1 MDNLLA
7 LRKRLMRTEKTSQS
21 SRTDFSSVRLGDQSD
36 DCSQQGYS
44 PALTTEDLS
53 QSDPMVP
60 AMNNRHVTMAER
72 MTPQKCVFSNI
83 SPTSSFGGR
92 TSQVP
97 STFAIE
103 QENEQ
108 LWKKLSTLR
117 EDNARLVSQNHSL
130 VREIESIQAELTQ
143 SKVKFC
149 HLEPSINEKAL
160 HISQLNEDI
169 LGLEAEVEAQE
180 KVLRVAE
187 EKLEESQWVVAE
199 KEKLLEKLSDE
210 CKRVKNEL
218 YEQSRRRK
226 RAEQQRNEALYSAEE
241 LSAAFKQYKEKT
253 TEELLMFQ
261 ANEQELQRRLDQ
273 YDKDRVELFEKCTIF
288 EKELESKN
296 EEMRIIMGQSC
307 DVKLVQH
314 DLEAKNAGLFSVLS
328 DSKEKIKMLESELTD
343 KEAILKES
351 DALRVENA
359 GLRGLTTSQSEKLLQ
374 VNKELEVAKLEVKN
388 LESILQLDQTQS
400 EEIDSGTFGRGVANL
415 SSLNAFS
422 NRKENGM
429 KDSKLNADS
438 SDSIVTDLSIK
449 LAMKDAEIQKLKS
462 SLMNSKFSTQECGD
476 ILGKSCVLLDRGSPE
491 LMSNRNKKDDRRSM
505 ERHLEEERCRPIEVE
520 KLQAQLLD
528 AEATISMLQTQ
539 LTEQINN
546 FEQIQEQLSEKSTY
560 IGNVEE
566 ELRKTKSQLAIME
579 KQLEEKTI
587 VCTTNAVKTIEH
599 EQEIAEKSKEII
611 KLEKFIA
618 EQHQEN
624 IFACE
629 HIKKIQTEQYQE
641 LEQQIEIL
649 QSQLEEKEQQLKK
662 QKQTISNVQEEIS
675 AKQSRIESLEFL
687 LEEAKEEIKK
697 QDNRNN
703 AALKSLQNQTDEEA
717 SKVKDL
723 ENALAISKEELK
735 IQSQQF
741 EDIREQQKKQIEKKS
756 EEKQLKISAI
766 NLKESNEQN
775 MQLQQTLVQYQQM
788 LQQGTA
794 RIGELEDHQA
804 MLERQVSQLEQE
816 LYKQKMAYTDELSKT
831 EGKLLKAYDGQD
843 SKHQQVVELTSAL
856 KEIKTAMDKCKDE
869 TTALEKELLQLRRDS
884 ANKDIQLNQLEMTL
898 RNTQIELDKKS
909 DQVLDL
915 EENLHKIETDRRNA
929 LQENQKIEAQLRNAH
944 SELHDTL
951 NQLKELRD
959 VLQTAQ
965 NNMEDKKNV
974 IEELT
979 REIRQ
984 YKNELQDRNV
994 KIIEM
999 DQALKDRQ
1007 WELQQRAAQLTQL
1020 DMNVHEHKTEMEQ
1033 KMICLQ
1039 SSLEKSEL
1047 NVKEHTKQVETLD
1060 GKLQLI
1066 QEELRE
1072 KDFKLLQKEQQINQ
1086 LKSEVEGKDVQ
1097 IDKYEQ
1103 MLKDK
1108 DQCIVKQQK
1117 DVFDESQQVRIVHEQ
1132 MQRCHLELRE
1142 CQQHL
1147 AQTKREVERVSV
1159 ELDETI
1165 RLSQEKEACAA
1176 HLAAELGAAQA
1187 RETQLENRMQAETKK
1202 LKEFIK
1208 HLNNTH
1214 QREISILRE
1223 RNAHSLPTIIETS
1236 EIQKSSDQLLQLN
1249 QDLEKAQECILH
1261 LESELKNQKEVIN
1274 AAEESLIIKESEI
1287 ARLQVKISGFE
1298 RAMSKQQ
1305 LQSPTL
1311 EAQNESNNRKDY
1323 TSQLKSFYPLTR
1335 NMNRPFSAHDTYG
1348 TDIGSALQSLNYSNR
1363 IRETLEQSF
1372 IEESISFDDT
1382 MDASCAG
1389 KSENTTL
1396 FSQSANSEAE
1406 ENLEL
1411 TNLISNSNMDTL
1423 SEMLN
1428 QLIAME
1434 QTSTKLDS
1442 PVNKSSGLSNE
1453 QITSKPEDCSTGMYR
1468 IQDQDSAH
1476 CNLTEAD
1483 LNVQSHMP
1491 VPLK

>member
-1 MDNLLA
+1 
-7 LRKRLMRTEKTSQS
+7 
-21 SRTDFSSVRLGDQSD
+21 
-36 DCSQQGYS
+36 
-44 PALTTEDLS
+44 
-53 QSDPMVP
+53 MVP

-187 EKLEESQWVVAE
+187 EKLEESQWMVAE

-218 YEQSRRRK
+218 YEQGRRRK

-273 YDKDRVELFEKCTIF
+273 YDKDRVELFEKCTMF

-296 EEMRIIMGQSC
+296 EEIRIIMGQSC

-328 DSKEKIKMLESELTD
+328 DSKEKIKMLEGELTD
-343 KEAILKES
+343 KEAILKER

-388 LESILQLDQTQS
+388 LESVLQVEQTQS
-400 EEIDSGTFGRGVANL
+400 EETDSTFGRGVANL

-429 KDSKLNADS
+429 KDSKLNAES

-520 KLQAQLLD
+520 RLQTQLLD

-546 FEQIQEQLSEKSTY
+546 FEQIQEQLSEKSKY

-587 VCTTNAVKTIEH
+587 VCTANAVKAIEH
-599 EQEIAEKSKEII
+599 EQEIAEKSEEII

-624 IFACE
+624 IIACE

-662 QKQTISNVQEEIS
+662 QKQTISNVQEEIN

-687 LEEAKEEIKK
+687 LEEAREEIKK

-723 ENALAISKEELK
+723 ENALAVSKEELK

-756 EEKQLKISAI
+756 EEVLCLQKQLKISAI

-856 KEIKTAMDKCKDE
+856 KEIKTAMDNCKDE

-929 LQENQKIEAQLRNAH
+929 LQENQKIEAQLRNAR

-951 NQLKELRD
+951 SQLKELRD

-965 NNMEDKKNV
+965 NNMEEKKNV

-979 REIRQ
+979 HEIRQ

-1047 NVKEHTKQVETLD
+1047 NVKEHSKQVETLD

-1086 LKSEVEGKDVQ
+1086 LKNEVEGKDVQ

-1147 AQTKREVERVSV
+1147 AQTKREVERLSV

-1165 RLSQEKEACAA
+1165 RLSQEK
-1176 HLAAELGAAQA
+1176 
-1187 RETQLENRMQAETKK
+1187 
-1202 LKEFIK
+1202 
-1208 HLNNTH
+1208 
-1214 QREISILRE
+1214 ISILKE

-1236 EIQKSSDQLLQLN
+1236 ETQKSSDQLLRLN

-1298 RAMSKQQ
+1298 RAMGKQQ

-1372 IEESISFDDT
+1372 IEESISLDDT

-1389 KSENTTL
+1389 KSENPTL

-1476 CNLTEAD
+1476 CNLTDVD